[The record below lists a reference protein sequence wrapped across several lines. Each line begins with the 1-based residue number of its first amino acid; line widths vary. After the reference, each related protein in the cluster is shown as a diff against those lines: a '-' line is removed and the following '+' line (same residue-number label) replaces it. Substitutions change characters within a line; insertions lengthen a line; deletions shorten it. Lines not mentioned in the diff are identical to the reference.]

1 MVSAMRRSLALFLIL
16 AACLAPSLAAAQAD
30 LRTEGDVAKAVGTY
44 EAEVP
49 VNSQGE
55 GDRAGALARAL
66 GSV

>member
-1 MVSAMRRSLALFLIL
+1 MRRSLALFLLL
-16 AACLAPSLAAAQAD
+16 AGCLVPALAAAQAD
-30 LRTEGDVAKAVGTY
+30 LRTEGDVARAQGTY